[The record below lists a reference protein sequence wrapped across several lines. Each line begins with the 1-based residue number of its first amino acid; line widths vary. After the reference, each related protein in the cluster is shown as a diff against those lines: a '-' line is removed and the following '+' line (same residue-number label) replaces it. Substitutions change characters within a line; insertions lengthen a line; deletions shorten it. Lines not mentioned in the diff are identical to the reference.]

1 MATFQPI
8 LNQSSTNPFISP
20 GVQDNSMAQLIG
32 DLGKMGVEAY
42 TGYQGAQLE
51 GAIEQETLDFFS
63 QNQAYDEGVQA
74 GIDAE
79 GVSKGIDSFWKG
91 AETNIADVN
100 DLNVLERGFRE
111 KMDKYASAM
120 KQGKMSADQLYARI
134 ISTTR
139 EHVSRN
145 PWLQKELLKTADN
158 YLELTGLGGYIKEAQ
173 KNAKET
179 ADFQAK
185 VIEQEAKYA
194 ATVGIDPLTDPL
206 WMDKT
211 RQRRITI
218 SNYEDKK
225 KQLEMI
231 KEMRPGMLGNLISN
245 MEQLRPATFM
255 SLQDKAVAITT
266 SLDQNG
272 KPLPWDVQKMQLQ
285 NLWNTYVSD
294 TRSAF
299 VRADPTSISDP
310 NVSEYLKWMGEESKN
325 FITEL
330 QNMKSGEEATKW
342 FENRQKLISAQE
354 KLVISGAV
362 NRDALQVFGNMIQYM
377 PEPARNRVLS
387 LMLPQTMSAANSI
400 FSRIAPLDMT
410 TSALPVLDV
419 ILEAGK
425 AGRPIGTELGA
436 FIQSSTK
443 GINDPNIVKTPIE
456 KLKYLSG
463 INAKMASVN
472 ELANLKQLSP
482 EDREAAVKLTQE
494 YKDIAMFNAQKGDS
508 KREGLE
514 SLAARG
520 VNLEWNQLPNGDF
533 TLTYAPGSKK
543 DDAALAKLNTTFA
556 GHINNAHKALSHLYG
571 RTDYNAVFKEIF
583 MGQSQPGQT
592 KTSNPT
598 LNVASTLKSL
608 QSIAAEYNKALEVG
622 DKVGAEALMQK
633 MQSLEQELGGG
644 VDQQFLEQGVLP
656 GQTPIAPTIPTLSP
670 EAKERLSAPQE
681 IPKPA
686 PVKTATPT
694 KQGVKPGDPTKA
706 KTVINITGAKDIYK
720 PEPKLSEA
728 AKQSNKEVMERS
740 KKAID
745 QAERE
750 VVGES
755 IMSAPLK
762 HMNNQEA
769 IIKRADA
776 ISRGDKTLYV
786 SQDRDRIK
794 ASPNG
799 KWAIYSQG
807 DGKIRMYSPVE
818 KVYVD
823 VALKDVPLLEKWFK
837 LPVEQWKK
845 WNK

>member
-8 LNQSSTNPFISP
+8 LNQSSTRPFISP

-74 GIDAE
+74 GVDAE

-91 AETNIADVN
+91 AETNIANVN

-185 VIEQEAKYA
+185 IVEQEAKYA

-211 RQRRITI
+211 RQRRIII
-218 SNYEDKK
+218 SNYENKK

-272 KPLPWDVQKMQLQ
+272 KTLPWDVQKMQLQ
-285 NLWNTYVSD
+285 NLWNNYISD

-354 KLVISGAV
+354 KLVVSGAV

-494 YKDIAMFNAQKGDS
+494 YKDIAMFNAQKQIEDS
-508 KREGLE
+508 GLT
-514 SLAARG
+514 
-520 VNLEWNQLPNGDF
+520 LEWNQLPNGDF

-543 DDAALAKLNTTFA
+543 NDAALAKLNTTFA
-556 GHINNAHKALSHLYG
+556 GHISNAHKALSHLYG

-583 MGQSQPGQT
+583 MGESQPGQQAWEART
-592 KTSNPT
+592 PEEAFKLFDDGTIDEPTYRTIVRDMMGRQDQGSN
-598 LNVASTLKSL
+598 LNIQAS
-608 QSIAAEYNKALEVG
+608 
-622 DKVGAEALMQK
+622 D
-633 MQSLEQELGGG
+633 
-644 VDQQFLEQGVLP
+644 
-656 GQTPIAPTIPTLSP
+656 PTIPTLSP
-670 EAKERLSAPQE
+670 EAKERPFRNNEQQAL
-681 IPKPA
+681 PKQTTPRVSVEK
-686 PVKTATPT
+686 VKEN
-694 KQGVKPGDPTKA
+694 VKKNVEKVTGP
-706 KTVINITGAKDIYK
+706 ITTSGAKDIYK

-740 KKAID
+740 KKAMD

-769 IIKRADA
+769 IMKRADA

>member
-8 LNQSSTNPFISP
+8 LNKSSTNPFISP

-74 GIDAE
+74 GVDAE

-134 ISTTR
+134 IATTR

-185 VIEQEAKYA
+185 IVEQEAKYA

-310 NVSEYLKWMGEESKN
+310 NISEYLKWMGEESKN
-325 FITEL
+325 FIGEL
-330 QNMKSGEEATKW
+330 QNMKSGEEAAKW
-342 FENRQKLISAQE
+342 LENRQKLVSAQE
-354 KLVISGAV
+354 KLVVSGAV

-400 FSRIAPLDMT
+400 FSKVAPLDMT

-443 GINDPNIVKTPIE
+443 GINNPNIVKTPIE
-456 KLKYLSG
+456 KLNYLKD
-463 INAKMASVN
+463 INARMASVN

-494 YKDIAMFNAQKGDS
+494 YKDIAMFNAQKQIEDS
-508 KREGLE
+508 GLT
-514 SLAARG
+514 
-520 VNLEWNQLPNGDF
+520 LEWNQLPNGDF

-583 MGQSQPGQT
+583 MGQSQPGQQAWEART
-592 KTSNPT
+592 PEEAFKLFDDGTIDEPTYRAIVRDMMGKQDQGSN
-598 LNVASTLKSL
+598 LNIQAP
-608 QSIAAEYNKALEVG
+608 
-622 DKVGAEALMQK
+622 D
-633 MQSLEQELGGG
+633 
-644 VDQQFLEQGVLP
+644 
-656 GQTPIAPTIPTLSP
+656 PTIPTLSP
-670 EAKERLSAPQE
+670 EAKERLSTSQE
-681 IPKPA
+681 TPKPVGISPEFA
-686 PVKTATPT
+686 KELRNPKPKQQMDVREESRKKFYDTLKMTLASTQQSSPLLKKNPTEDAIESVSYIQALDDIPVVGPAVEAALIAFGFTNAIPALAKRLPKAMAASGKVVPTSSNVVVAGGNAGASRATANIMMREAS
-694 KQGVKPGDPTKA
+694 KA
-706 KTVINITGAKDIYK
+706 
-720 PEPKLSEA
+720 EA
-728 AKQSNKEVMERS
+728 AKAKELYQQFWKTEWKLGYPKTDLEWSNAIGEANRWVAIKMDKSFKIKSME
-740 KKAID
+740 KK
-745 QAERE
+745 
-750 VVGES
+750 
-755 IMSAPLK
+755 
-762 HMNNQEA
+762 
-769 IIKRADA
+769 
-776 ISRGDKTLYV
+776 
-786 SQDRDRIK
+786 
-794 ASPNG
+794 
-799 KWAIYSQG
+799 
-807 DGKIRMYSPVE
+807 
-818 KVYVD
+818 
-823 VALKDVPLLEKWFK
+823 
-837 LPVEQWKK
+837 
-845 WNK
+845 

>member
-8 LNQSSTNPFISP
+8 LNQSSTKPFISP

-74 GIDAE
+74 GVDAE

-173 KNAKET
+173 KNAKED
-179 ADFQAK
+179 ADFKAK
-185 VIEQEAKYA
+185 IVEQEAKYA

-206 WMDKT
+206 WMDKVRNR
-211 RQRRITI
+211 RQVLAAFD
-218 SNYEDKK
+218 DKQ
-225 KQLEMI
+225 KQLQLL
-231 KEMRPGMLGNLISN
+231 KDARPGMLGQLIAN

-325 FITEL
+325 FIGEL

-342 FENRQKLISAQE
+342 LETRQRAVAAQE
-354 KLVISGAV
+354 KLIVSGVA
-362 NRDALQVFGNMIQYM
+362 NRDALQVFGNFLQAL
-377 PEPARNRVLS
+377 PEGAKNRFLADPVR
-387 LMLPQTMSAANSI
+387 MEQVMGAANSMLGKV
-400 FSRIAPLDMT
+400 APLNLT
-410 TSALPVLDV
+410 TAGIPVIDTL
-419 ILEAGK
+419 LEAGK
-425 AGRPIGTELGA
+425 AGKPIGTELGA
-436 FIQSSTK
+436 AIQASTK
-443 GINDPNIVKTPIE
+443 GINDPTIVRSPIE
-456 KLKYLSG
+456 KLKYLSEL
-463 INAKMASVN
+463 NAKMASVN

-482 EDREAAVKLTQE
+482 ADREAAVKLTQE
-494 YKDIAMFNAQKGDS
+494 YKDIAMFNAQKQIEDS
-508 KREGLE
+508 GLT
-514 SLAARG
+514 
-520 VNLEWNQLPNGDF
+520 LEWNQLPNGDF

-571 RTDYNAVFKEIF
+571 RTDYTAVAKELF
-583 MGQSQPGQT
+583 MGQSQPGQQAWEART
-592 KTSNPT
+592 PEEAFKLFDDGTIDEPT
-598 LNVASTLKSL
+598 YRTIVKDMLGNQTQST
-608 QSIAAEYNKALEVG
+608 
-622 DKVGAEALMQK
+622 
-633 MQSLEQELGGG
+633 
-644 VDQQFLEQGVLP
+644 
-656 GQTPIAPTIPTLSP
+656 QTPGPTIPTLSP
-670 EAKERLSAPQE
+670 KARERLSTPQE
-681 IPKPA
+681 TPKSIGISPEFAKELRNPKP
-686 PVKTATPT
+686 
-694 KQGVKPGDPTKA
+694 KQQMDVREESRKKLMDTIRVA
-706 KTVINITGAKDIYK
+706 LDSTGYK
-720 PEPKLSEA
+720 PSPLLK
-728 AKQSNKEVMERS
+728 KSNKEDAIESVSYIEALHDIPGAGPVIEAALVAFGMVNLLPTLAKKLPKMFPS
-740 KKAID
+740 MKVVPTTSNVSVAGGSSGASKAIAQGALNEAKKEELQKMKD
-745 QAERE
+745 LYQQYWKKEW
-750 VVGES
+750 
-755 IMSAPLK
+755 MK
-762 HMNNQEA
+762 HHVELPKTDLEWSNAITEA
-769 IIKRADA
+769 QKWVMMKTKTPTIK
-776 ISRGDKTLYV
+776 S
-786 SQDRDRIK
+786 
-794 ASPNG
+794 
-799 KWAIYSQG
+799 
-807 DGKIRMYSPVE
+807 
-818 KVYVD
+818 
-823 VALKDVPLLEKWFK
+823 LEK
-837 LPVEQWKK
+837 
-845 WNK
+845 